1 MSEASER
8 FERNKETIVKAF
20 KEAIEPPPLPKSNKI
35 IPTLLLIALIG
46 TMIPF
51 QLVTTFFSLSFVTM
65 TILSLILIWRN
76 YLRISK
82 YMTTLIVALTATS
95 VMSGCAPA
103 WTFQTSPE
111 LIKIAHDHDYQMY
124 TLRKIGILGI
134 GTDMATIEAAQAE
147 SDIKNVRAAQI
158 DRGYGLVSIVTITIA
173 GEI

>member
-8 FERNKETIVKAF
+8 FERNKKNIVKAF
-20 KEAIEPPPLPKSNKI
+20 KEAIEPPPPQKSNKI

-46 TMIPF
+46 TMLPF
-51 QLVTTFFSLSFVTM
+51 QLVSTFFSLSFITI
-65 TILSLILIWRN
+65 TILSLILIWKN
-76 YLRISK
+76 HFKISK
-82 YMTTLIVALTATS
+82 YMTTLIVALTVTS

-111 LIKIAHDHDYQMY
+111 LIQIAHDHDYQMH
-124 TLRKIGILGI
+124 TLRKIGVLGI